1 MEHCVMALTFVA
13 WGQPSGDRNSDEKN
27 LSKAAENGQ
36 KTVISGVLNG
46 QKAGWRANL
55 PALTG

>member
-13 WGQPSGDRNSDEKN
+13 WGGPAGERNSDEKN

-36 KTVISGVLNG
+36 KAVISGVSNG
-46 QKAGWRANL
+46 QKAGW
-55 PALTG
+55 

>member
-1 MEHCVMALTFVA
+1 MALTFVA
-13 WGQPSGDRNSDEKN
+13 WGQRSGDRNSDEKN

-36 KTVISGVLNG
+36 KPVISGVLNVS
-46 QKAGWRANL
+46 KPGWQRNL

>member
-36 KTVISGVLNG
+36 KAVISGVSNG
-46 QKAGWRANL
+46 QKAGW
-55 PALTG
+55 